1 MGSDHSHSAR
11 PEVSMGRGDEI
22 VVPKGPQA
30 TCEDTN
36 SKWCL
41 SNLLFYKW
49 IYKLDVNEYCFN
61 SFI

>member
-41 SNLLFYKW
+41 SNLLF
-49 IYKLDVNEYCFN
+49 
-61 SFI
+61 